1 MRQKIEEL
9 ILQLQ
14 AIAKD
19 SRITELKIIEKT
31 KSVLKA
37 RLFVS
42 EDIFIQIYANVK
54 RTKRSYALIINDS
67 RVFGKDYLFEE
78 WHSHPFESPGKHDV
92 SEKAKQPVAIEDFV
106 EEALFILSEKMKVI

>member
-42 EDIFIQIYANVK
+42 EDIFIQIYVNLK
-54 RTKRSYALIINDS
+54 RPKRSYALVINDS

-78 WHSHPFESPGKHDV
+78 WHPHPFESPGRHDV
-92 SEKAKQPVAIEDFV
+92 SGKAKQPVAIEDFV
-106 EEALFILSEKMKVI
+106 EEALFILSEKLKVI

>member
-19 SRITELKIIEKT
+19 FRITELKIIEKT
-31 KSVLKA
+31 KSILKV

-42 EDIFIQIYANVK
+42 EDIFIQIYVNLK
-54 RTKRSYALIINDS
+54 RPKISYALIINDS
-67 RVFGKDYLFEE
+67 RIFGKDYLFEE
-78 WHSHPFESPGKHDV
+78 WHLHPFESPGKHDV

-106 EEALFILSEKMKVI
+106 EEALFILSEKLKII

>member
-19 SRITELKIIEKT
+19 SRFTELKIIEKT
-31 KSVLKA
+31 KSILKA

-42 EDIFIQIYANVK
+42 EDIFIQIYVNLK
-54 RTKRSYALIINDS
+54 RPKRNYALVINDS
-67 RVFGKDYLFEE
+67 RVFGKDYLFGE
-78 WHSHPFESPGKHDV
+78 WHSHTFESPGKHDV
-92 SEKAKQPVAIEDFV
+92 SEKAKQPVAIEDFI
-106 EEALFILSEKMKVI
+106 EEALFILSEKLKII